1 MADAAAKAADVP
13 PADLR
18 RALMLHGDLGA
29 VAATAMAGG
38 AEALRAI
45 GLEVG
50 RAVRPMLASP
60 AADVEA
66 AMAKLGT
73 AAVEWKLDGMRV
85 QVHRDGGDV
94 AIFTRSLDDV
104 TERMPSIVETAL
116 ALPVEQRRARR
127 RGARAARRRPA
138 APVPGQRE
146 RRPLALGALLRRP
159 APRRHRR
166 ARRARRRARRGAGR
180 RRARRPA
187 RAAPRRRGRAGRR
200 RRARRRAR
208 DGPRGRDREV
218 ARGALRRRPP
228 RRRLAQGQARPHAR
242 PRRAR
247 GRVGPRPP
255 PRLAEQPPPR
265 RPPRH
270 GARASS

>member
-13 PADLR
+13 AADLR

-45 GLEVG
+45 GLQVG

-66 AMAKLGT
+66 AMEKLGP

-94 AIFTRSLDDV
+94 AVFTRTLDDI
-104 TERMPSIVETAL
+104 TARMPAIVEAAL
-116 ALPVEQRRARR
+116 ALPVDSVVLDGEA
-127 RGARAARRRPA
+127 
-138 APVPGQRE
+138 
-146 RRPLALGALLRRP
+146 LALREDGRPHLFQDTASGGHSLVGALLRRP
-159 APRRHRR
+159 APRRQRR
-166 ARRARRRARRGAGR
+166 ARRARRRARRGARR

-187 RAAPRRRGRAGRR
+187 RAAPRRRGRAGRAPR
-200 RRARRRAR
+200 CSTTRSRWATRA
-208 DGPRGRDREV
+208 
-218 ARGALRRRPP
+218 
-228 RRRLAQGQARPHAR
+228 
-242 PRRAR
+242 
-247 GRVGPRPP
+247 
-255 PRLAEQPPPR
+255 
-265 RPPRH
+265 
-270 GARASS
+270 